1 MRKQL
6 LLALAILLAI
16 CGCTNIEDRKKL
28 SEVRELLE
36 HSPDSALLL
45 LETSFIPP
53 LMSDKNLA
61 EWCMLNGEVCDSLNE
76 QITTDIDILKR
87 TINFFQR
94 NNRSK
99 EEALAHQY
107 LGRSYMYENYY
118 DYAVEEYL
126 LSIDIAEKERD
137 YNIAGYSNSYL
148 ADIYRKRYNDEKSAI
163 KYYKRSAELFLKMG
177 NIRSYGRA
185 LRDIF
190 TMEMIHENYEEA
202 FNVYTKA
209 DSVAHLTNDSLLLG
223 ALANNI
229 GIYYDEMGEYDLAE
243 YHILKASEYH
253 QIDASINLWSL
264 FLVYMKQGKT
274 EFADSLMNIYNKDY
288 NQYYEMKCSYWRH
301 MYLMYK
307 KAGNMSKALES
318 YEKTMAYTDTV
329 LQKLDS
335 IRVDKITKKYDYSKV
350 IEENIILANRLHTRL
365 MWIFIL
371 ITISLLI
378 YLIYNRKVNR
388 KVHELEAKQRQL
400 EEEEHNRKE
409 QELKLK
415 QQELEYQEKLLAYR
429 QQKYELEK
437 LIKEEAKTKQNLLRN
452 SLIFKKINM
461 LSELST
467 KNQDAFKAEVGKVM
481 NSPSLSEHD
490 WEEIKKEVN
499 YVYPD
504 FTSNLSEK
512 ITKLTEEEIRFCCL
526 LKVGLETTE
535 LAILLDINPYSVNR
549 RRSRINKKIRD
560 VYPDLSWNEF
570 LSQL

>member
-53 LMSDKNLA
+53 LMSEKNLA
-61 EWCMLNGEVCDSLNE
+61 EWCMLNGQACDSLKQEIN
-76 QITTDIDILKR
+76 IDVEVLEKSISYYRRMKSYHKQAYIGL
-87 TINFFQR
+87 
-94 NNRSK
+94 
-99 EEALAHQY
+99 Y
-107 LGRSYMYENYY
+107 LGRSYFN
-118 DYAVEEYL
+118 
-126 LSIDIAEKERD
+126 KGD
-137 YNIAGYSNSYL
+137 YNEAAKQYIDALTISTKVNEDNLSGYLSSYL
-148 ADIYRKRYNDEKSAI
+148 ADIYKDNYSREGARYYYEKAS
-163 KYYKRSAELFLKMG
+163 KYFLRVG
-177 NIRSYGRA
+177 NIRSYGIS
-185 LRDIF
+185 LRDIGYIILL
-190 TMEMIHENYEEA
+190 EEKHEQALSFYMA
-202 FNVYTKA
+202 A
-209 DSVAHLTNDSLLLG
+209 DSIAHLVNDSLFISGTKNTLG
-223 ALANNI
+223 VV
-229 GIYYDEMGEYDLAE
+229 YDEMGKYDLAE
-243 YHILKASEYH
+243 KYALESLQYAPRPYSNSNI
-253 QIDASINLWSL
+253 WSL
-264 FLVYMKQGKT
+264 CNIYIKKKKYSL
-274 EFADSLMNIYNKDY
+274 ADSLLNLCKEETDDKSMY
-288 NQYYEMKCSYWRH
+288 SYWH
-301 MYLMYK
+301 NKYLINK
-307 KAGNMSKALES
+307 NLGDSKQALEC
-318 YEKTMAYTDTV
+318 YERSNGYLDNIFAKRDSV
-329 LQKLDS
+329 KVNEIVQK
-335 IRVDKITKKYDYSKV
+335 YNYSKV

-371 ITISLLI
+371 ITIALLI

-400 EEEEHNRKE
+400 EEEEHNRKD

-504 FTSNLSEK
+504 FTNNLSEK

>member
-53 LMSDKNLA
+53 LMSERNLA
-61 EWCMLNGEVCDSLNE
+61 EWCMLNGQARDSLKR
-76 QITTDIDILKR
+76 DIDIDEDLFKR
-87 TINFFQR
+87 ALFHYKKM
-94 NNRSK
+94 K
-99 EEALAHQY
+99 EHGNAVNTAIY
-107 LGRSYMYENYY
+107 LGKCYTYKGNYDEAIKHYLDALEISKKSNQYKQIGYILNYIGDIHCDILKQDEAKSYYEK
-118 DYAVEEYL
+118 ASEYFL
-126 LSIDIAEKERD
+126 LTNNIRG
-137 YNIAGYSNSYL
+137 YGVTLRNIAYTMILQEESHG
-148 ADIYRKRYNDEKSAI
+148 
-163 KYYKRSAELFLKMG
+163 
-177 NIRSYGRA
+177 A
-185 LRDIF
+185 LEYV
-190 TMEMIHENYEEA
+190 MA
-202 FNVYTKA
+202 A
-209 DSVAHLTNDSLLLG
+209 DSIAHLLNDSLLIANIKNALG
-223 ALANNI
+223 VVYTEIGEYELAEKYTLETVKYSGLEQI
-229 GIYYDEMGEYDLAE
+229 SIPSLRSLCGIY
-243 YHILKASEYH
+243 I
-253 QIDASINLWSL
+253 
-264 FLVYMKQGKT
+264 KQEKYLL
-274 EFADSLMNIYNKDY
+274 ADSLLELCKYELDDLSQFCYWYNKY
-288 NQYYEMKCSYWRH
+288 LLNKEMGNADTALMCHEQSNK
-301 MYLMYK
+301 YLDIIDRK
-307 KAGNMSKALES
+307 S
-318 YEKTMAYTDTV
+318 
-329 LQKLDS
+329 DS
-335 IRVDKITKKYDYSKV
+335 IRVGELTKRYNYSKV

-371 ITISLLI
+371 ITIALLI

-504 FTSNLSEK
+504 FTNNLSEK